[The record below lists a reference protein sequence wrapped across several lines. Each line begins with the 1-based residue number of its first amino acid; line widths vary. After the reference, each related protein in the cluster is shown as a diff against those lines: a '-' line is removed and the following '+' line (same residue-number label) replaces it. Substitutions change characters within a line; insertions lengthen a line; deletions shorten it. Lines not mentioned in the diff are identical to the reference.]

1 MHHTTTRGRRGIAA
15 AAFTI
20 AITTAA
26 CGNQQAPATDI
37 SGTQPKTS
45 APAKQGFPATSA
57 DAAERRAQQRTHR
70 PAGFPGRRIPDAR
83 P

>member
-1 MHHTTTRGRRGIAA
+1 MHRTNTRGRRGIAA

-26 CGNQQAPATDI
+26 CGTQQAPATDI

-45 APAKQGFPATSA
+45 APAQQPTSP
-57 DAAERRAQQRTHR
+57 DAAERRAQQGTDRST
-70 PAGFPGRRIPDAR
+70 GFPGRRIPDAR